1 LSAVSSGSLFIIY
14 KVYSKFENPPT
25 QLCFALFLTT
35 VYYGIIAYTLES
47 RISKLYI
54 TILKN
59 EDLIG
64 QNKKVIQAFPHGVI
78 IDSMH
83 TNDSKVCFSN
93 DEFNSKIR
101 NIRNRVTE
109 LANVEVTL
117 KDDSSTGQAQELK
130 TDLQQYLSHRQQLL
144 QDSKD
149 TVLEQMGV
157 RIK

>member
-1 LSAVSSGSLFIIY
+1 MTY
-14 KVYSKFENPPT
+14 ENPPT
-25 QLCFALFLTT
+25 QLYVALVLTT
-35 VYYGIIAYTLES
+35 VYYGIITYTLES

-78 IDSMH
+78 IESA
-83 TNDSKVCFSN
+83 NINEVKICFSN

-101 NIRNRVTE
+101 NIRNRVSE
-109 LANVEVTL
+109 LANVEVTF
-117 KDDSSTGQAQELK
+117 KDDSSTGQPQEIK

-144 QDSKD
+144 QDSED